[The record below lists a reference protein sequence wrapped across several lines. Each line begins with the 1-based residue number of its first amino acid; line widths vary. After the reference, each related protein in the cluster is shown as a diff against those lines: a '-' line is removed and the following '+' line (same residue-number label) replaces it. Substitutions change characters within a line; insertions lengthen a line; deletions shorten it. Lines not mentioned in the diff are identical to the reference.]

1 MSTSERP
8 QVLFLVGA
16 VGVGK
21 TDASYRIF
29 SRLWSTGTQT
39 ARLDMDDLGMCH
51 PAPADDP
58 DNHRVKAET
67 LGVVWPLFRGRDT
80 RRLVL
85 AGDVLD
91 QAEADLYRAQ
101 IPDARWSICR
111 LRATDDERSRRILA
125 RAAALGMSAAQSDFW
140 LTAGADEDR
149 RLDGE
154 SFMDC
159 TVDTTARDRDEV
171 VPLVLDAIGWTVDDQ
186 NSKS

>member
-1 MSTSERP
+1 MSTFQRP
-8 QVLFLVGA
+8 QVLFLLGA

-29 SRLWSTGTQT
+29 ARLWEAGTQT
-39 ARLDMDDLGMCH
+39 ARLDLDDVGMCH

-58 DNHRVKAET
+58 DNHRVKAEM
-67 LGVVWPLFRGRDT
+67 LGAVWPVFRSRGT

-85 AGDVLD
+85 AGGVLD
-91 QAEADLYRAQ
+91 RAQADLYRTQ
-101 IPDARWSICR
+101 IPDAGWTLCR
-111 LRATDDERSRRILA
+111 LRAADEERIRRIRA
-125 RAAALGMSAAQSDFW
+125 RAAALGMSATDSDFW

-159 TVDTTARDRDEV
+159 TVDTTGRDRDEV
-171 VPLVLDAIGWTVDDQ
+171 VGVVLDAVGWTVDDH
-186 NSKS
+186 NGKS